1 MTGIDTSFLVD
12 LEVIESPRH
21 AGALRYFEDWRRD
34 SSNVFA
40 VYDHVFLE
48 FMHIVTDPR
57 RFNSP
62 LLFPAA
68 LARAHFWMRQRR
80 VRIVH
85 QSAESFEQARLWML
99 AFKLGRK
106 RIIDTHMAAAYRSS
120 GVTAILTANPD
131 DFQIFDAF
139 ELPPYR

>member
-1 MTGIDTSFLVD
+1 MIGIDTSFLVD

-21 AGALRYFEDWRRD
+21 AGAFRYFEEWRRD
-34 SSNVFA
+34 PDAVFL

-48 FMHIVTDPR
+48 FMHIVTDPK
-57 RFNSP
+57 RFDAP
-62 LLFPAA
+62 LPFPAA
-68 LARAHFWMRQRR
+68 MARAHFWMGQRR

-85 QSAESFEQARLWML
+85 QSAESFEQARLWMV
-99 AFKLGRK
+99 AFRLGRK

-120 GVTAILTANPD
+120 GARALLTANPD
-131 DFQIFDAF
+131 DFRIFDAF

>member
-34 SSNVFA
+34 SDNLFA

-48 FMHIVTDPR
+48 FMHIVTDPK
-57 RFNSP
+57 RFDSP
-62 LLFPAA
+62 LSFPEA
-68 LARAHFWMRQRR
+68 LVRSHFWMRQRR

-85 QSAESFEQARLWML
+85 QSAESFEQARIWTV

-106 RIIDTHMAAAYRSS
+106 RIIDTHMAAAYRSA
-120 GVTAILTANPD
+120 GVTALLTANPD
-131 DFQIFDAF
+131 DFRAFDAF
-139 ELPPYR
+139 ELPAYF